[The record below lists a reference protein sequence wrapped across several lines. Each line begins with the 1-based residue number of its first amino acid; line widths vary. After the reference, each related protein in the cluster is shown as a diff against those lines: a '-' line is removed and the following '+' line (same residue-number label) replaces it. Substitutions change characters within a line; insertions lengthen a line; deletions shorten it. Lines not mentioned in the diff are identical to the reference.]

1 MGQFDRQI
9 QTALRLIKKNGQ
21 QVDWVKTEE
30 TVLNPDMPWL
40 PVGTIETTYRPYIC
54 FLPLDLQGRK
64 FLMSLGTAPE
74 IAVGSYYGLMGA
86 VSFIP
91 SKEDKIIRDGQ
102 SLSIESIDL
111 LSPNRQKILWT
122 IIVNK

>member
-21 QVDWVKTEE
+21 QVQWLKTTEAILD
-30 TVLNPDMPWL
+30 TDQPWL
-40 PVGTIETTYRPYIC
+40 PVGTGTTTYTPYIC

-64 FLMSLGTAPE
+64 FLMSLGVAPE

-86 VSFIP
+86 VNFEP
-91 SKEDKIIRDGQ
+91 SKEDQIIRDGKP
-102 SLSIESIDL
+102 LSIESIDL
-111 LSPNRQKILWT
+111 LSPNGQKILWT